1 MTTNDEPIQTNE
13 DTLEGWLIVGA
24 SATSPGPPLGQLPV
38 EVSEHQEREG
48 DDGDSDDSGFGSR
61 LSSIDSITPSVCDYP
76 EIHGR
81 MYHSD
86 MWNTG
91 YCFPIDQRQLEAQ
104 LYSDIAVFMLLGED
118 LHLADLKTAEKQIQ
132 RVLDIGSGRGYWA
145 IEFADTYPNT
155 EVIGTDLSPIGIKWV
170 APNLC
175 FQIEDCRQDWTFDD
189 SRFDFIHMRHLVGGI
204 KDWRHL
210 YREAFR
216 CTSPGGLVE
225 SHERSFIFKSDKET
239 IEPESALGR
248 MGDIFREAG
257 VKSGYSFAVVDEGT
271 QRKGMEEA
279 GFVDIKEEVKRMPI
293 RKERE
298 APIPQDIGGIA
309 HEAFTHDLEGYLL
322 LVTTQVLGWTIVETY
337 LLAMEVREQLEQM
350 DVYVDHKIVVGQKPL
365 SSSD

>member
-1 MTTNDEPIQTNE
+1 MTTGDELIQTNE
-13 DTLEGWLIVGA
+13 NTPEDWVIVET
-24 SATSPGPPLGQLPV
+24 STTSPGLPLGQLPV
-38 EVSEHQEREG
+38 EAPEHQEHEGG
-48 DDGDSDDSGFGSR
+48 DDDDSTFECL
-61 LSSIDSITPSVCDYP
+61 LSSTASITSSLCDYRA
-76 EIHGR
+76 IHGR
-81 MYHSD
+81 EYHSD

-104 LYSDIAVFMLLGED
+104 EYSDQAAFMLLEEG
-118 LHLADLKTAEKQIQ
+118 LHLADLKTAKKLIQ
-132 RVLDIGSGRGYWA
+132 RVLDVGSGQGYWA
-145 IEFADTYPNT
+145 IDFADTYPNT
-155 EVIGTDLSPIGIKWV
+155 EVIGTDLSPIGEELV
-170 APNLC
+170 PPNLC
-175 FQIEDCRQDWTFDD
+175 FQIEDCTRDWTFAN
-189 SRFDFIHMRHLVGGI
+189 SYFDFIHMRHLVGGI
-204 KDWRHL
+204 EDWRHL

-225 SHERSFIFKSDKET
+225 SHEQSFILKSDKET

-248 MGDIFREAG
+248 MGDIFMEVG
-257 VKSGYSFAVVDEGT
+257 VKSGYSFAVVDEDT

-298 APIPQDIGGIA
+298 APIPQDVGGIA
-309 HEAFTHDLEGYLL
+309 YEAFTYDLEGHLL
-322 LVTTQVLGWTIVETY
+322 FVTTQVLGWTKEETY